1 MVTLYLLYDQLS
13 YIEHCIIIIIIII
26 TEKHW

>member
-13 YIEHCIIIIIIII
+13 YIDHCIIIIIIIII
-26 TEKHW
+26 TEKH